1 MPGLNINNHSL
12 DAAHSLDGV
21 VVVAREPWTKWDPIW
36 DPMDGE
42 AFVHE
47 MPGLLSSMACT
58 QSRTSKAPHLASS
71 LFII

>member
-21 VVVAREPWTKWDPIW
+21 VVVAREPWTKWE
-36 DPMDGE
+36 G
-42 AFVHE
+42 
-47 MPGLLSSMACT
+47 
-58 QSRTSKAPHLASS
+58 KAPHLASS

>member
-12 DAAHSLDGV
+12 DAAHSLNGV
-21 VVVAREPWTKWDPIW
+21 VVVAREPWTKWDP
-36 DPMDGE
+36 MDGG

-47 MPGLLSSMACT
+47 MSGLLSSMACT